1 MRARCGRCA
10 STRPAA
16 RYSDR
21 GLRRSDLTGEGMR
34 ALVVED
40 EAALRESLQARLS
53 AAGFTVDVARDG
65 DEGLFAAREYP
76 LDIAV
81 IDLGLPG
88 LSGLELIRRLR
99 AAGKSY
105 PILIL
110 TARDNWQDKV

>member
-1 MRARCGRCA
+1 MTRARCGRCA

-16 RYSDR
+16 RCSDR
-21 GLRRSDLTGEGMR
+21 GLTGSGMR

-40 EAALRESLQARLS
+40 EAALRESLQARL
-53 AAGFTVDVARDG
+53 AEAGFTVDVARDG

-99 AAGKSY
+99 AAGKTF
-105 PILIL
+105 P
-110 TARDNWQDKV
+110 